1 MSLEISRDLGMP
13 RETANIMSH
22 IEENSFFLQN

>member
-13 RETANIMSH
+13 REMANIMSH
-22 IEENSFFLQN
+22 IEENFFLQN